1 MKGILRAATASGIL
15 LSCAALGLQAQ
26 ARVTVGLGGGV
37 VLPMKSG
44 FRQVENP
51 NIEPKSL
58 GFGGELIIGI
68 MPKADSKVG
77 FRVDFGYQNV
87 HYDAPT
93 TPTRDKDPKMSIRNA
108 NLDLVLHPGSSSGKI
123 RPYVMVGPSFVSWDY
138 RPNVGTL
145 TGKVKGSFGFNGG
158 VGINF
163 GAGDKLGFFAESRFI
178 WTKDQAVAQGTNGGT
193 EKGTSFV
200 PIMVGIR
207 IMTKGTPS
215 R

>member
-26 ARVTVGLGGGV
+26 ARVAVGLGGGV

-44 FRQVENP
+44 FRAVENP
-51 NIEPKSL
+51 NLEPKSL
-58 GFGGELIIGI
+58 GFGGELFIAV
-68 MPKADSKVG
+68 MPKADSRVG
-77 FRVDFGYQNV
+77 FRVDFGYENV
-87 HYDAPT
+87 HYKEA

-138 RPNVGTL
+138 RPNGGGR
-145 TGKVKGSFGFNGG
+145 TGKVKGSIGFNGG
-158 VGINF
+158 VGLNF
-163 GAGDKLGFFAESRFI
+163 GAGERLGFFAESRFI
-178 WTKDQAVAQGTNGGT
+178 WTKSQAVAQGTAGGT

-207 IMTKGTPS
+207 ILTKGTPTG
-215 R
+215 